1 MRKHAKQDGK
11 LAEDKLRPRRV
22 RYYNKRTS
30 APLRRLRKK
39 NTLFGW
45 FFRAVP

>member
-1 MRKHAKQDGK
+1 MRKHALQDRK
-11 LAEDKLRPRRV
+11 LAEDKLRRWRI
-22 RYYNKRTS
+22 RYYRERTS